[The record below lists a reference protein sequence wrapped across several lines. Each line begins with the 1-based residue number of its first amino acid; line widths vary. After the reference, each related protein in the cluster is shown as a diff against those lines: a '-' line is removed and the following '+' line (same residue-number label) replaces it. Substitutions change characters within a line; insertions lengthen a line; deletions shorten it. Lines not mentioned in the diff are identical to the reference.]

1 MEELVQ
7 SHKGSALNFTDVVDV
22 EKASVTVELP
32 SASLTVSHS
41 RSAED
46 REAQREVTEMLL
58 RSAQKVT
65 PPKKTTT
72 SYSPLR
78 SPAPLEMVRVE
89 PGRAMPI
96 LADSQAT
103 DALDNNLNNGDDDNK
118 QNDDED
124 GDEVTSQVSLPIG
137 FDVSEYMQNVE
148 PSTTATV
155 VDKEVLVVDK
165 EVLVVDKEVLVV
177 DKEVLEEETM
187 NEDNEPEN
195 VADAFARMMGK
206 VISDTLRDIQSASA
220 AFMSEPL
227 TEILVHEE
235 TKPEPTTPRRS
246 SRRKSVGA
254 DVAPVTPVTP
264 SRRSKRLASK
274 NDDAAD

>member
-1 MEELVQ
+1 MQ

-103 DALDNNLNNGDDDNK
+103 DALDDKLNNGDDDNT

-155 VDKEVLVVDK
+155 VDKEV
-165 EVLVVDKEVLVV
+165 V
-177 DKEVLEEETM
+177 DKEVLEEEPM
-187 NEDNEPEN
+187 NEDDEPEN

-206 VISDTLRDIQSASA
+206 VISDTLRDIQTASA

-227 TEILVHEE
+227 TEILVQEE

-246 SRRKSVGA
+246 SRRKSAGA
-254 DVAPVTPVTP
+254 NAAPVTPVTP

-274 NDDAAD
+274 NNDAAD

>member
-1 MEELVQ
+1 MQ
-7 SHKGSALNFTDVVDV
+7 SHKGSTLNFTDVVDV

-65 PPKKTTT
+65 PPKKTTML
-72 SYSPLR
+72 YSPLR

-103 DALDNNLNNGDDDNK
+103 DALDDNLNNGDDDNK
-118 QNDDED
+118 QNDDD

-137 FDVSEYMQNVE
+137 FDVSEYMQNFE
-148 PSTTATV
+148 PSTTETV
-155 VDKEVLVVDK
+155 VDKEVLEAKPRK
-165 EVLVVDKEVLVV
+165 ED
-177 DKEVLEEETM
+177 D
-187 NEDNEPEN
+187 EPEN
-195 VADAFARMMGK
+195 IADAFARMSGK
-206 VISDTLRDIQSASA
+206 VISDTLRDIAQSASA

-227 TEILVHEE
+227 TEILVQEE

-254 DVAPVTPVTP
+254 NTAPVTPVTP
-264 SRRSKRLASK
+264 SRRSKRRHG
-274 NDDAAD
+274 

>member
-1 MEELVQ
+1 MSKHVSAIVDGALSALKASRARMEELVQ

-65 PPKKTTT
+65 PPKKTTM

-103 DALDNNLNNGDDDNK
+103 DALDDNLNNGDDDNK

-148 PSTTATV
+148 PSTIET
-155 VDKEVLVVDK
+155 
-165 EVLVVDKEVLVV
+165 VV
-177 DKEVLEEETM
+177 DKEVLEEETRK
-187 NEDNEPEN
+187 EDDEPEN
-195 VADAFARMMGK
+195 IADAFARMMGK
-206 VISDTLRDIQSASA
+206 VISDTLRDIAQSASA

-227 TEILVHEE
+227 TEILVQEE

-246 SRRKSVGA
+246 SRRKSTGTNA
-254 DVAPVTPVTP
+254 ASVTPVTP
-264 SRRSKRLASK
+264 SRRSKRRHG
-274 NDDAAD
+274 

>member
-1 MEELVQ
+1 MQ

-165 EVLVVDKEVLVV
+165 EVL
-177 DKEVLEEETM
+177 EEETM